1 MAQSA
6 MLAGLPQAPNYYN
19 PVKNY
24 SAAKG
29 RQKLVLQLMVDQG
42 MISKAQMEEAYREDL
57 VIMGV
62 RRSVDQVDEDEVNST
77 QRISIDRQSVS
88 SKGSSSQKSNRGGTI

>member
-1 MAQSA
+1 
-6 MLAGLPQAPNYYN
+6 
-19 PVKNY
+19 
-24 SAAKG
+24 
-29 RQKLVLQLMVDQG
+29 
-42 MISKAQMEEAYREDL
+42 MISQAQMEEAYREDL

-77 QRISIDRQSVS
+77 QRMSIDRQSVS